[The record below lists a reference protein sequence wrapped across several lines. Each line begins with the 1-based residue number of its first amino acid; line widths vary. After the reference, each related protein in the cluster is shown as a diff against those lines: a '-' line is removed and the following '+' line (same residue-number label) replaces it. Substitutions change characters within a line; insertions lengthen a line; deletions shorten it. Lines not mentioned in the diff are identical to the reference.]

1 MERRISICIQAQKN
15 ETVSVDISIP
25 ADKLNMEYEKGVRVN
40 SEVKNQKEIDPGYET
55 EQRVKNWCNSD
66 EGRIYDNLD

>member
-1 MERRISICIQAQKN
+1 MGVKISIYIQTHKN
-15 ETVSVDISIP
+15 ETVSVGISIP
-25 ADKLNMEYEKGVRVN
+25 ADKPDIECEKGVRVN